1 MIAHRMS
8 KLDSSGIRKVFDLA
22 QKMQNPVNLSIG
34 QPDFDV
40 PEEIKTEAIKA
51 IENGANKYTVTQG
64 IPELRNALLKQLQ
77 KRRKV
82 DAESIMIT
90 SGVSGALT
98 LAFMVLIN
106 PEDEVIIP
114 DPSFVSYKHL
124 TNFCG
129 GKPVFVDTYPDF
141 KLTVERIQPCITKR
155 TKILILNSP
164 ANPTGVMYTTQEIK
178 KIAELAKKYNIFIIS
193 DEIYHDYD
201 YNHEFDSI
209 GRYYKNTLILD
220 GFSKSF
226 AMTGWRMG
234 FAAGPANIVNEMIKL
249 QQYTFVCAP
258 SFAQY
263 AISKSLEADLSK
275 YIASYKR
282 KRDLM
287 YDALKDTYQ
296 MVKPGGAFYF
306 FPQVPWGTDE
316 EFVTAAIQKNLLIIP
331 GSVFSERHT
340 HFRISYAASEETI
353 ERGIDI
359 LKSLAR
365 Q

>member
-51 IENGANKYTVTQG
+51 IGNGANKYTVTQG

-178 KIAELAKKYNIFIIS
+178 EIAELAKKHNVFIIS

-209 GRYYKNTLILD
+209 GRYYKNTL
-220 GFSKSF
+220 
-226 AMTGWRMG
+226 
-234 FAAGPANIVNEMIKL
+234 
-249 QQYTFVCAP
+249 
-258 SFAQY
+258 
-263 AISKSLEADLSK
+263 
-275 YIASYKR
+275 
-282 KRDLM
+282 
-287 YDALKDTYQ
+287 
-296 MVKPGGAFYF
+296 
-306 FPQVPWGTDE
+306 
-316 EFVTAAIQKNLLIIP
+316 
-331 GSVFSERHT
+331 
-340 HFRISYAASEETI
+340 
-353 ERGIDI
+353 
-359 LKSLAR
+359 
-365 Q
+365 